1 MSKIA
6 VLGTGPS
13 ISLFLKEEPYKFD
26 LTVGVNDIWKYVKTD
41 IIVCLDHPKVFYP
54 ERIKIIE
61 QSRPHVFYS
70 QIVMWDIRKDFKKII
85 LENGY
90 PDRFCNLDTVG
101 FQKSF
106 MSPFVAIQIAWKYH
120 DAKEIHIFGVDL
132 VNHPHLDRPLCGR
145 IKRHFDNLRSA
156 LKLKGCEII
165 VHGSGI
171 LTNQSM

>member
-1 MSKIA
+1 MKAIA

-13 ISLFLKEEPYKFD
+13 INLFRNEEPYKFD

-41 IIVCLDHPKVFYP
+41 YIVCLDHPKAFNP
-54 ERIKIIE
+54 ERIKIINE
-61 QSRPHVFYS
+61 SRPKGFYS
-70 QIVMWDIRKDFKKII
+70 QIVIWDYRKDFIKIK

-90 PDRFCNLDTVG
+90 PDRICNLDTYG

-106 MSPFVAIQIAWKYH
+106 MSPFVAFQIAWKFH
-120 DAKEIHIFGVDL
+120 EATEIHVYGVDL

-145 IKRHFDNLRSA
+145 IKRHFENLKSA
-156 LKLKGCEII
+156 LKVKGCEII

-171 LTNQSM
+171 LTC